1 MIEKIIAETIG
12 CDQELIKEESK
23 FVEDLGADSLNIVE
37 IVMAIE
43 EEFEIEIPDD
53 DAEELLTVGDLRKY
67 IKENQ

>member
-12 CDQELIKEESK
+12 CDQDLIKEKSK

-43 EEFEIEIPDD
+43 DEFEMEIPDD

-67 IKENQ
+67 IEENQ